1 MREQHKR
8 FADFYIKDLNITH
21 AYKQAYPN
29 CKKDTTA
36 ATNGGKLLKNAEV
49 QDYIKERMA
58 SKEKSRIADQ
68 DEILDFLTKVMR
80 GEVLDQM
87 GFETSVRDRKD
98 AAIQLGKRHAMWI
111 DNQKLSGEV
120 GVKIINDIPRNNKP
134 N

>member
-1 MREQHKR
+1 MNERQKA
-8 FADFYIKDLNITH
+8 FADYYIETNNITES
-21 AYKQAYPN
+21 A
-29 CKKDTTA
+29 KKAGYSERTA
-36 ATNGGKLLKNAEV
+36 HSLGSRLLKNVKV
-49 QDYIKERMA
+49 QNYIKELMA
-58 SKEKSRIADQ
+58 NKDAQRIADQ
-68 DEILDFLTKVMR
+68 DEILQFLTQVMR

-111 DNQKLSGEV
+111 DKQQLSGDV

>member
-1 MREQHKR
+1 M
-8 FADFYIKDLNITH
+8 
-21 AYKQAYPN
+21 
-29 CKKDTTA
+29 A
-36 ATNGGKLLKNAEV
+36 A
-49 QDYIKERMA
+49 
-58 SKEKSRIADQ
+58 KEKIRIADQ

-80 GEVLDQM
+80 GEVMDQM

-98 AAIQLGKRHAMWI
+98 AAIQLGKRYAMWI